1 MADEK
6 LSKLETIKDASQ
18 YLRGT
23 IEEDLGNADPN
34 VSGDNAQLL
43 KFHGTYQQDN
53 RDERGG
59 GNKSYSFMV
68 RSRIPGG
75 RVTAEQFLAE
85 LDLGDKYANGTV
97 RITDRQGFQLHGVLK
112 GDLKETIRGINES
125 KLSTLSACGDVCRNF
140 MCCPAPIK
148 NNPVHDEMQ
157 QLADELAQH
166 FAPRSTAY
174 SEIWLTDEDGEKTKV
189 SEVNFDEPIYGK
201 TYLPRKFK
209 MAIALPEDNCVDIY
223 TQDLGLMAVV
233 DNDKIVGYNVLVG
246 GGQGMTP
253 AKKNTF
259 PAVGKKLTYVSP
271 DQVVAVCEAVVKV
284 QRDFGNRA
292 DRKQARMKYL
302 IHEWGL
308 PKFKEK
314 VEEYYGNSLPEPHP
328 ADVTDV
334 EDHMGWHEQGDGKLY
349 LGINVEN
356 GRIKDEGD
364 LQLKSAFRAILNKYG
379 METRLTALQGVI
391 LCDIDPAEKETI
403 EGILKEHGV
412 PLAEELTLARRYS
425 IACPALPTC
434 GLAVT
439 ESERVMPSVMDSI
452 ESALDENGLKGER
465 LTVHMTGCPNGCAR
479 PYTPEVGLVGK
490 ARGKYTLYLGGDAAG
505 TRIGFIYEDMVPEE
519 EIGQR
524 LSPLLGRYKAERQ
537 ENESF
542 GDYCYRLGVDG
553 LKQNA

>member
-1 MADEK
+1 MADAK
-6 LSKLETIKDASQ
+6 LSKLEGIKTASD

-23 IEEDLGNADPN
+23 IIEDLQNEDPN

-59 GNKSYSFMV
+59 GSKSYSFMV

-75 RVTAEQFLAE
+75 KVTAKQFLAE
-85 LDLGDKYANGTV
+85 LDLGDKYANETV

-112 GDLKETIRGINES
+112 GSLRDTIQGINDS

-140 MCCPAPIK
+140 MCCPAP
-148 NNPVHDEMQ
+148 NHNSPVHQQMQ
-157 QLADELAQH
+157 QLADELAMH
-166 FAPRSTAY
+166 FAPKSTAY
-174 SEIWLTDEDGEKTKV
+174 SEIWLDDGEEKIKV
-189 SEVNFDEPIYGK
+189 SEVKFDEPIYGK

-223 TQDLGLMAVV
+223 TQDLGLMAIVE
-233 DNDKIVGYNVLVG
+233 DDKIIGYNVLVG

-259 PAVGKKLTYVSP
+259 PAVGQKMTFATP
-271 DQVVAVCEAVVKV
+271 EQVIGVCEAVVKV
-284 QRDFGNRA
+284 QRDFGNRE

-302 IHEWGL
+302 IADWGL

-314 VEEYYGNSLPEPHP
+314 VEEYFGASLPDPHP
-328 ADVTDV
+328 TDITDV
-334 EDHMGWHEQGDGKLY
+334 DDHMGWHEQGDGKLF

-364 LQLKSAFRAILNKYG
+364 FRLKSALRAILNKYG
-379 METRLTALQGVI
+379 MDTRLTALQGLL
-391 LCDIDPAEKETI
+391 LCDIDPNDREDIDAT
-403 EGILKEHGV
+403 LKEHGV
-412 PLAEELTLARRYS
+412 PLADELTLARRYS

-452 ESALDENGLKGER
+452 EAAMEETGLGGER
-465 LTVHMTGCPNGCAR
+465 ITVHMTGCPNGCAR
-479 PYTPEVGLVGK
+479 PYTPDVGLVGK
-490 ARGKYTLYLGGDAAG
+490 ARGKYTVYLGGNPEG
-505 TRIGFIYEDMVPEE
+505 TRIGFIYKDMVPEE
-519 EIGQR
+519 EIGST
-524 LSPLLGRYKAERQ
+524 LSPVLAQYKSSRQ
-537 ENESF
+537 DNESF
-542 GDYCYRLGVDG
+542 GDFCDRIGLEELG
-553 LKQNA
+553 A